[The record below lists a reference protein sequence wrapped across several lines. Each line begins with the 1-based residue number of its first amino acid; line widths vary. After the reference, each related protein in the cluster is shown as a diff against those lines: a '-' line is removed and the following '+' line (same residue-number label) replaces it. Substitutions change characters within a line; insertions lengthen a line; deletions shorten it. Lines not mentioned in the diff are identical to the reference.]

1 MLFFTQILQQGG
13 LLLVETMTLLIA
25 DSSEEFCNSL
35 IDALQGNYQIQTC
48 RTGKEAL
55 EILRTST
62 PDLLIMDLMLP
73 ELDGLTLLQVLA
85 DSGIRPTV
93 LATTRLANDYVI
105 ATSTKLGVEYL
116 MVKPCD
122 IRAIAKRV
130 RDLSCQK
137 PRPRL
142 SAPDPK
148 THVSN
153 LLISLGVSTK
163 LRGYAYLREAVLLM
177 IQNPMQ
183 SITKE
188 LYPGV
193 AKQFSSTP
201 TQVERSIRN
210 AIQHAWERRNE
221 EQWLQVFQPDKA
233 GKIARPSNAAFISRL
248 ADRLLLDQLQLTMP

>member
-35 IDALQGNYQIQTC
+35 IDALQGNYRIQTC

-73 ELDGLTLLQVLA
+73 ELDGL
-85 DSGIRPTV
+85 
-93 LATTRLANDYVI
+93 I

-177 IQNPMQ
+177 IQKPMQ